1 MVFDMENLLKEIDK
15 SLNTSYYVIW
25 RDYVNRRNRLS
36 SIEGEEF
43 ASEFV
48 ECVRVLHQLYVV
60 VDMLYA
66 KELISD
72 STYRSVVKHLDCEK
86 SLLIQLL
93 ASRIK

>member
-1 MVFDMENLLKEIDK
+1 MENLLKEIDK
-15 SLNTSYYVIW
+15 SLNSSYYVIW

-43 ASEFV
+43 ASELV
-48 ECVRVLHQLYVV
+48 ESVRVLHQLFVV
-60 VDMLYA
+60 VDMLHS
-66 KELISD
+66 KELISNT
-72 STYRSVVKHLDCEK
+72 TYEAVVKHLECER